1 MQLPEHFSMD
11 ASRPPGQPHT
21 WHRRK
26 LPLTWQ
32 MMMIR
37 RSARRRLVP
46 TLVRSRR
53 HRRQEV
59 SSQEDPGDTM
69 ACCLLVKTGD
79 KMYLQLHI
87 TTHRKYMKAM
97 TCSR

>member
-1 MQLPEHFSMD
+1 MD

-26 LPLTWQ
+26 LPLTWP
-32 MMMIR
+32 MIVTMMIR

-59 SSQEDPGDTM
+59 SSQVDPGDTM
-69 ACCLLVKTGD
+69 AP
-79 KMYLQLHI
+79 
-87 TTHRKYMKAM
+87 
-97 TCSR
+97 